1 MFSGVLSECVSCVNF
16 CVYVNRS
23 SKALPDF
30 FQVGIAVQRIEAFR
44 EPLHVTVEF
53 RVGDGR
59 INLRSPYVL
68 MSQQLADRF
77 DRHSLRKRDRRGE
90 GVPGQVERDVPGN
103 ARQRHDALEADVA
116 PAVARQAEYPRI
128 PLHRFVFQQNGVRD
142 REDAHVDRRSCFAAG
157 GADPQLFAVLLD
169 MLRGQRAEV
178 DVGES
183 REATEQKCIAYQL

>member
-59 INLRSPYVL
+59 INLRSPYIL
-68 MSQQLADRF
+68 MPQQLADRF

-90 GVPGQVERDVPGN
+90 GVP
-103 ARQRHDALEADVA
+103 ALM
-116 PAVARQAEYPRI
+116 
-128 PLHRFVFQQNGVRD
+128 QQNRQSKEKQIG
-142 REDAHVDRRSCFAAG
+142 EDK
-157 GADPQLFAVLLD
+157 
-169 MLRGQRAEV
+169 
-178 DVGES
+178 
-183 REATEQKCIAYQL
+183 T

>member
-1 MFSGVLSECVSCVNF
+1 MNF

-90 GVPGQVERDVPGN
+90 GVPGRMERDVPGN
-103 ARQRHDALEADVA
+103 ARQRHDAFEADVA

-128 PLHRFVFQQNGVRD
+128 PLHRFVFLQMVYGIAKMRTLT
-142 REDAHVDRRSCFAAG
+142 
-157 GADPQLFAVLLD
+157 ADPVLRRVVLIHSC
-169 MLRGQRAEV
+169 LPSCWICCGVSVQR
-178 DVGES
+178 S
-183 REATEQKCIAYQL
+183 M